1 VGVPITVKSSN
12 GFAEGRLLL
21 RVGALYWQWTAQDN
35 NELAGFVFDVHEGAE
50 WAVGTGPDIRA
61 QLRLAGSAG

>member
-1 VGVPITVKSSN
+1 VLDG
-12 GFAEGRLLL
+12 
-21 RVGALYWQWTAQDN
+21 
-35 NELAGFVFDVHEGAE
+35 LAAFVHDEHLDRH